1 MVEKVPSWSDAVP
14 RETKED
20 PQVSKL
26 EVRIVD
32 MDPLRVASVL
42 GFGESPETLATQK
55 MQAFMQSKGLRFED
69 VRWFGF
75 NNPNPT
81 PGSPNYG
88 YEVWVTVGP
97 EIEAE
102 GEVVIKEIPARKYA
116 VTRFTGLENIGRV
129 WRDLVLWFEDSAYKK
144 PPYWH
149 ECLENL
155 LVHPDTPY
163 DRYTFDLYLPITD

>member
-1 MVEKVPSWSDAVP
+1 M
-14 RETKED
+14 
-20 PQVSKL
+20 SKL

-32 MDPLRVASVL
+32 MDPIRVASVL
-42 GFGESPETLATQK
+42 GFGESPEPLAAQK
-55 MQAFMQSKGLRFED
+55 MQAFMEAKGLRFED
-69 VRWFGF
+69 VQWFGF
-75 NNPNPT
+75 NNPDPT

-88 YEVWVTVGP
+88 YEVWTTVDP

-144 PPYWH
+144 PAHWH

-163 DRYTFDLYLPITD
+163 DEYAFDLYLPIAD